1 MIRFINP
8 MQADV
13 TTNPRPIVLIIDD
26 EPGIAEMLCYA
37 LSTDGFEAVWSAT
50 GEAGLMELE
59 SKPVQL
65 ILLDIGL
72 PDINGR
78 DLFRQIQQRFAI
90 PVIFLT
96 ARSDE
101 IDRVIGLELGADDYI
116 AKPFW
121 PREVVARVRA
131 VLRRTQ
137 KGPTIST
144 APANSS
150 LSLDAARRRVV
161 YYGQVVELS
170 RYEFGLIKVMADHPG
185 RIFSRDELLQMI
197 WDDPAS
203 CYDRT
208 VDTHIKTLRTKLIQI
223 KPDLDPIVTHRGL
236 GYAFVEQLPPSC

>member
-1 MIRFINP
+1 